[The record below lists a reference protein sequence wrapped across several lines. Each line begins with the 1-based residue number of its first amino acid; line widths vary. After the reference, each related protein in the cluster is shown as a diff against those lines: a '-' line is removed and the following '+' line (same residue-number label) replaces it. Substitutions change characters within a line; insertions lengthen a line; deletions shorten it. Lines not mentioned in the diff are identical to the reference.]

1 MNAQPMPG
9 METMAR
15 RALILLGPPGAGK
28 GTQARKL
35 MARLGYPSISTGDA
49 LRAEIEK
56 QSHPGQAARKLVEAG
71 ELVPDSLVN
80 EIVQAR
86 LREPDSRSGFI
97 LDGYPRTIR
106 QAEFFEQ
113 LAARESIDTLAVG
126 IGVEDDILVARL
138 SRRWSCARC
147 GRIYSRNQDPGAGPG
162 LCDHC
167 GAELVQRKDDRPEV
181 VRDRLQVYHQT
192 TRPLIDFYRRR
203 GLYVEVDGKGSE
215 DLVFEDIVGIVNRKL
230 RDRTA
235 SL

>member
-1 MNAQPMPG
+1 MSAPPMPG
-9 METMAR
+9 LETMAR

-28 GTQARKL
+28 GTQGRRL

-56 QSHPGQAARKLVEAG
+56 QSGLGQAARKLVEAG

-86 LREPDSRSGFI
+86 LREPDSRNGFI
-97 LDGYPRTIR
+97 LDGYPRTIS

-113 LAARESIDTLAVG
+113 LAVRESIDTLAVG
-126 IGVEDDILVARL
+126 IRVEDDILVARL

-147 GRIYSRNQDPGAGPG
+147 GRIYSRDQDPGAGAA
-162 LCDHC
+162 LCGHC
-167 GAELVQRKDDRPEV
+167 GAELVQRTDDRPEV
-181 VRDRLQVYHQT
+181 IRDRLQVYHRT
-192 TRPLIDFYRRR
+192 TRPLIDFYRRS

-215 DLVFEDIVGIVNRKL
+215 DSIFEAIVGIVNGKQ